1 MALSLF
7 DELDVVFG
15 PAALADALFYRHSPA
30 LRFELEGGKTYIAQ
44 FLQAVDRARTV
55 LNVAFAGMEAVTAVL
70 GVWGDDPPAQLWA
83 TAEAALHELGIKL
96 PAPELSASE
105 LPTPETRVLHGEED
119 TQVLFAF
126 TLSTARLPELL
137 WGSLAADL
145 GIFPQLRGR
154 LWLAAPEL
162 GLLACPYDSRGMDMI
177 GPNTARLAQLYHQ
190 FGDWLL
196 DHDRARMAEMLS
208 PGSKKP

>member
-1 MALSLF
+1 MAAEDRDGRGSAPPGGRAVARVGLAGAVALSLF

-105 LPTPETRVLHGEED
+105 LPTPKPACCTGKRTHRSCSPSRCPRLDCPNCCGGASPPIW
-119 TQVLFAF
+119 AF
-126 TLSTARLPELL
+126 
-137 WGSLAADL
+137 
-145 GIFPQLRGR
+145 
-154 LWLAAPEL
+154 
-162 GLLACPYDSRGMDMI
+162 
-177 GPNTARLAQLYHQ
+177 
-190 FGDWLL
+190 
-196 DHDRARMAEMLS
+196 S
-208 PGSKKP
+208 PS